1 MIIYFR
7 KIVYNILTFLL
18 TITLILGVSIFTYG
32 TFYFAYM
39 PSEVPRL
46 SLSLLARGVPGARRG
61 CQLPVP
67 ALPGQSGAVRLPQ
80 HEPQAGHQ
88 AAQADGRPA
97 LQTLPQP
104 RAAGVL
110 GEPGTG
116 GYRWIGVQVFWTLN
130 DSWSHREVKYSRVC
144 NWDPPLTIPDLLQE
158 HVESVHRGLSEHLS
172 CVLVCFQQVIQP
184 LRLDA
189 RQLSPWRR

>member
-1 MIIYFR
+1 MTTCPPAPLLVRSLTHLLGSREGWHTVLLTQELKNRGEFCNMKLLFCIKIYWLEAMIIYFR

-46 SLSLLARGVPGARRG
+46 SLSPLARGVPGARRG

-67 ALPGQSGAVRLPQ
+67 ALPGQSGAVRLPE

-116 GYRWIGVQVFWTLN
+116 GYR
-130 DSWSHREVKYSRVC
+130 
-144 NWDPPLTIPDLLQE
+144 
-158 HVESVHRGLSEHLS
+158 
-172 CVLVCFQQVIQP
+172 
-184 LRLDA
+184 
-189 RQLSPWRR
+189 

>member
-39 PSEVPRL
+39 PSEVARL
-46 SLSLLARGVPGARRG
+46 SLSPLARGVPGTRRG

-67 ALPGQSGAVRLPQ
+67 ALPGQSGAVRLPE

-116 GYRWIGVQVFWTLN
+116 GYR
-130 DSWSHREVKYSRVC
+130 
-144 NWDPPLTIPDLLQE
+144 
-158 HVESVHRGLSEHLS
+158 
-172 CVLVCFQQVIQP
+172 
-184 LRLDA
+184 
-189 RQLSPWRR
+189 